1 MYKTKN
7 LLTVGADAKT
17 VKGQKYGFLTGI
29 LYLSPAKS
37 SGYQVCPMARLAQCE
52 APCLNWAGRGA
63 MNCVQKSRLNK
74 TLWFF
79 QEKETFMHT
88 LVRNIEALVRK
99 SKRMGLEPRVR
110 LNGTSDIRWERE
122 DFEDVS
128 GRHYMNIMQRFPDVI
143 FYDYTKDANR
153 TDLPAN
159 YDLTFSYSGVP
170 EFQPYVEKAMDKG
183 MRMAVVWRSVAKIPQ
198 MFKGI
203 QVVNGDNSDVRDM
216 DEQGV
221 IVGLYAKG
229 KAKRDTS
236 GFVLN

>member
-1 MYKTKN
+1 
-7 LLTVGADAKT
+7 
-17 VKGQKYGFLTGI
+17 
-29 LYLSPAKS
+29 
-37 SGYQVCPMARLAQCE
+37 
-52 APCLNWAGRGA
+52 
-63 MNCVQKSRLNK
+63 
-74 TLWFF
+74 
-79 QEKETFMHT
+79 
-88 LVRNIEALVRK
+88 
-99 SKRMGLEPRVR
+99 
-110 LNGTSDIRWERE
+110 
-122 DFEDVS
+122 
-128 GRHYMNIMQRFPDVI
+128 MNIMQRFPDVM

-170 EFQPYVEKAMDKG
+170 EFQPYVEKALDKG
-183 MRMAVVWRSVAKIPQ
+183 MRMAVVFRSVAKIPQ

-236 GFVLN
+236 GFVVG

>member
-1 MYKTKN
+1 MFKTKN

-17 VKGQKYGFLTGI
+17 VKGQDYGFLTGI

-37 SGYQVCPMARLAQCE
+37 SGYQVCPMAKIAQCE
-52 APCLNWAGRGA
+52 APCLNTAGRGA
-63 MNCVQKSRLNK
+63 MNSVQLSRLNK

-79 QEKETFMHT
+79 QDRETFMHT

-99 SKRMGLEPRVR
+99 AKRMGLEPRVR

-122 DFEDVS
+122 DFEDAT
-128 GRHYMNIMQRFPDVI
+128 GKHYINIMQRFPDVI

-153 TDLPAN
+153 DDIPSN
-159 YDLTFSYSGVP
+159 YDLTYSFSGVP
-170 EFQPYVEKAMDKG
+170 QFQPYVEKALDKG
-183 MRMAVVWRSVAKIPQ
+183 LRMAVVFRTKGQIPQ
-198 MFKGI
+198 KFMGI
-203 QVVNGDNSDVRDM
+203 PVVNGDNSDVRDL
-216 DEQGV
+216 DAQGV

-236 GFVLN
+236 GFVVG